1 MRAIFIFCL
10 CLITTSCYAG
20 ELIADPTTGCKIWT
34 NNPDSNKFI
43 SWSGKCEGG
52 MANGKGVLR
61 AYKNKPGTQGNSK
74 PYKMFE
80 GYLKDGKLNGNGTF
94 TNQNGVKMV
103 GEWKDGKLNGKG
115 TFSINGDQFDGE
127 WKDGKRDGNG
137 TQTFANGVKY
147 VGEWKNDKWDGKGTG
162 TFANGETYVGEWK
175 DGKRDGNGTQT
186 FANGVKYV
194 GEWKNDKWEGKGT
207 LTWANGDTYVGEWK
221 DRKMDGN
228 GTFTKANGEKY
239 VGEWWNGKRDGK
251 GTLIWADG
259 TKYVGDFKD
268 DNPKGKEIQ
277 PLTHSI
283 SEEDACN
290 MAIDYFNK
298 HEKQGMMCGNKRM
311 PDDKIAGSC
320 KDFLSNSEQGW
331 AKISVP
337 FEAFGCYP
345 GQEHM
350 HGTSPFTFQRFDQG
364 WMITR

>member
-10 CLITTSCYAG
+10 CLIATSCYAG
-20 ELIADPTTGCKIWT
+20 EWIVDTTTGCKVWFEHAA
-34 NNPDSNKFI
+34 PDPNKSI

-52 MANGKGVLR
+52 IANGQGVLR
-61 AYKNKPGTQGNSK
+61 IYKNKSVAQGSSQPVK
-74 PYKMFE
+74 IFE
-80 GYLKDGKLNGNGTF
+80 GVLKNGTPNGNGTF
-94 TNQNGVKMV
+94 TNKEGIKYI
-103 GEWKDGKLNGKG
+103 GEWKDGAPNGKG
-115 TFSINGDQFDGE
+115 TMT
-127 WKDGKRDGNG
+127 W
-137 TQTFANGVKY
+137 ANGNK
-147 VGEWKNDKWDGKGTG
+147 
-162 TFANGETYVGEWK
+162 YVGEWK
-175 DGKRDGNGTQT
+175 DGKKNGEGTLNEGRFLT
-186 FANGVKYV
+186 YV
-194 GEWKNDKWEGKGT
+194 GGWKNDMKDGKGT
-207 LTWANGDTYVGEWK
+207 LTAVNG
-221 DRKMDGN
+221 N
-228 GTFTKANGEKY
+228 KY
-239 VGEWWNGKRDGK
+239 VGGWKDDKEDGKGTLTLNGTKYVGDFKDGKRNGE